1 MFRLPPE
8 LDDRLYASPAP
19 IRVASI
25 REAHS
30 ARYAPV
36 DPVATAAALPAALRG
51 ILLLAADDI
60 DGRGYPIWALE
71 GVAGWSEEATYDRA
85 SRLARLG
92 LVRMRVAE
100 DDPDIEVIPT
110 ATGRLTAALIRSWR
124 F

>member
-8 LDDRLYASPAP
+8 LDDSLFAAPAP
-19 IRVASI
+19 VRVASI
-25 REAHS
+25 REAHV

-36 DPVATAAALPAALRG
+36 DPVATAAALPAELRR

-85 SRLARLG
+85 RRLAHLG

-100 DDPDIEVIPT
+100 DDRDIDVIPT
-110 ATGRLTAALIRSWR
+110 AAGRVTAALLIAWRS
-124 F
+124 